1 MNPWSRSGTPR
12 TNPAPLG
19 AAHGPP
25 VYAPPA
31 YGSAAYGPPS
41 YGWAPLPHGSQGGA
55 PAGPSVVWAVLL
67 WVLAALS
74 LIGAL
79 AFSGIATAGF
89 FSNSYLDSYG
99 VTTTAT
105 VTNVQVFT
113 DTVTVEFTTD
123 DGTPARAEIE
133 WFAVGNVPAVGD
145 EVEITYD
152 PDDPWHATEAGSDS
166 DAIMELSSSRRRSS
180 HWRWW
185 WARVSARYSCTDG
198 GARRN
203 ARVLRGQPSR
213 NDQALNLV
221 GALED
226 CVILASRMYRSTR

>member
-1 MNPWSRSGTPR
+1 VAPPHESP
-12 TNPAPLG
+12 PPLG

-25 VYAPPA
+25 AYAPPA
-31 YGSAAYGPPS
+31 YGSAAYGPS
-41 YGWAPLPHGSQGGA
+41 GYGWAPLPHGSQGGA

-123 DGTPARAEIE
+123 DGTPARAEIV
-133 WFAVGNVPAVGD
+133 WFAAGNVPAVGD

-166 DAIMELSSSRRRSS
+166 DAIMGAILVAAAVFSLAVVVGASVGAILVHRRRGKAK
-180 HWRWW
+180 RQ
-185 WARVSARYSCTDG
+185 SATWSG
-198 GARRN
+198 
-203 ARVLRGQPSR
+203 
-213 NDQALNLV
+213 
-221 GALED
+221 
-226 CVILASRMYRSTR
+226 LAQ